1 MYEYAF
7 DVDLA
12 RLAIVIGLFIT
23 ILFYERL
30 KIAPGG
36 MVVPGYI
43 ALFINHPEQ
52 ILYTFLLA
60 FLVYLIVSRILM
72 KHMILFGRR
81 RFTIT
86 VLTGAIFVIATEIF
100 VHSYLR
106 FKPFIGFEIIG
117 IIIPGLIANEFVRED
132 KPVYVLIA
140 ISFISLLT
148 FGFVWIIGQINW
160 LFSLKDVESYL
171 LGLFIIDL
179 LLLTAAT
186 IYLLFFFKW
195 EKHFDKGNNAINSIK
210 AAFRNGLHLEKR
222 GGNRDS

>member
-12 RLAIVIGLFIT
+12 RFAIVIGLFIT

-52 ILYTFLLA
+52 IFYTFLIA
-60 FLVYLIVSRILM
+60 FLVYLLVSKILM

-86 VLTGAIFVIATEIF
+86 ILTGTIFVIATEAI
-100 VHSYLR
+100 VHSYLN
-106 FKPFIGFEIIG
+106 FIPFIGFEIIG
-117 IIIPGLIANEFVRED
+117 IIIPGLIANEFVRENR
-132 KPVYVLIA
+132 PLYVLSA

-148 FGFVWIIGQINW
+148 FSFIWCTAQIYYLISIPPINIYLIGVFIADLII
-160 LFSLKDVESYL
+160 
-171 LGLFIIDL
+171 
-179 LLLTAAT
+179 LTLT
-186 IYLLFFFKW
+186 SVYLLFIFNW
-195 EKHFDKGNNAINSIK
+195 EKYIDICHKMGTSIK
-210 AAFRNGLHLEKR
+210 LTIRDGLHLEKR
-222 GGNRDS
+222 GGKSDY

>member
-1 MYEYAF
+1 MYDYAF

-12 RLAIVIGLFIT
+12 RFAIVIGLFIT

-52 ILYTFLLA
+52 IFYTFLIA
-60 FLVYLIVSRILM
+60 FLVYLIVSKILM

-86 VLTGAIFVIATEIF
+86 VLTGTIFVIATETF
-100 VHSYLR
+100 VHSYLT
-106 FKPFIGFEIIG
+106 FEPFIGFEIIG
-117 IIIPGLIANEFVRED
+117 IIIPGLIANEFVREN
-132 KPVYVLIA
+132 KPVYVLSA

-148 FGFVWIIGQINW
+148 FGFIWITAQIYY
-160 LFSLKDVESYL
+160 LFSLQPINTYL
-171 LGLFIIDL
+171 LGLFIADL
-179 LLLTAAT
+179 IILTT
-186 IYLLFFFKW
+186 TTVYLLFFFNW
-195 EKHFDKGNNAINSIK
+195 EKYIDIGNKIITSIK
-210 AAFRNGLHLEKR
+210 LALRDGLHLEKR
-222 GGNRDS
+222 GGSSDY